1 MEYAKKFIL
10 VPNDQISKHVP
21 TEETLSELD
30 REMSAMLKNKKISDD
45 EKVKLYM
52 QVLQKRL
59 NILDHNNVV
68 QETISE
74 APHTE
79 EEEKQDLVEKSDLM
93 EQLILESA
101 PKNLKSNTR
110 NILNYVKKS
119 QDLMHWTPKGEL
131 IYKGK
136 NVKHSNVLDLIKS
149 LQTSSNKAHPPGFD
163 MFLQGLSEMNFP
175 KSFIKNSSLE
185 LDSEIKKEE
194 ISPKRRKHTNAK
206 SSEWLSFPNTRRKK

>member
-30 REMSAMLKNKKISDD
+30 REMSAILKNKRISDD

-74 APHTE
+74 ALHTE

-93 EQLILESA
+93 EHLILESA

-110 NILNYVKKS
+110 SILNYLKKVSRLNALDS
-119 QDLMHWTPKGEL
+119 QGRID
-131 IYKGK
+131 
-136 NVKHSNVLDLIKS
+136 
-149 LQTSSNKAHPPGFD
+149 
-163 MFLQGLSEMNFP
+163 LQGKECQEFQRSR
-175 KSFIKNSSLE
+175 
-185 LDSEIKKEE
+185 LDQIFAD
-194 ISPKRRKHTNAK
+194 I
-206 SSEWLSFPNTRRKK
+206 FQ

>member
-1 MEYAKKFIL
+1 MEYDKKFIL
-10 VPNDQISKHVP
+10 VPNDQISKHVA

-30 REMSAMLKNKKISDD
+30 REMSAILKNKKISDD

-93 EQLILESA
+93 EHLIL
-101 PKNLKSNTR
+101 
-110 NILNYVKKS
+110 
-119 QDLMHWTPKGEL
+119 
-131 IYKGK
+131 
-136 NVKHSNVLDLIKS
+136 
-149 LQTSSNKAHPPGFD
+149 
-163 MFLQGLSEMNFP
+163 
-175 KSFIKNSSLE
+175 
-185 LDSEIKKEE
+185 
-194 ISPKRRKHTNAK
+194 
-206 SSEWLSFPNTRRKK
+206 